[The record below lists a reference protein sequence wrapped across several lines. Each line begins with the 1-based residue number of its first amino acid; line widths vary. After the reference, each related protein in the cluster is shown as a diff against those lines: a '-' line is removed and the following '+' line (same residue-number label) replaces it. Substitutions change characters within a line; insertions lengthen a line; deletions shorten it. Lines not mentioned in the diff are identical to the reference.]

1 MNDGFTERE
10 RRIALAIMQIK
21 GEPFCTDCGAGCIV
35 VLEKIS
41 PDKPSD
47 LWTACTACGN
57 EMVWRVTPNHAEML
71 KRMVQLTD
79 SKKGKVLEEFKF
91 IRNTDGTCMHLCGG
105 VCLTHWRGNDED
117 TNDDISSDSTTDLK
131 PF

>member
-1 MNDGFTERE
+1 MTDGFTERE

-35 VLEKIS
+35 VLEDVS
-41 PDKPSD
+41 PEKPSD

-57 EMVWRVTPNHAEML
+57 EMVWRVTTNHGEML

-79 SKKGKVLEEFKF
+79 MKKGKVLEPHQFVL
-91 IRNTDGTCMHLCGG
+91 NDDGTCRGLCGG
-105 VCLTHWRGNDED
+105 VCHIHWRPDDES
-117 TNDDISSDSTTDLK
+117 DDDSVDSPPVLK